1 MDIEE
6 EITCAYILIKNVRKR
21 TGKWKARKKW
31 VKRVFPEVEIF
42 HFCAF

>member
-6 EITCAYILIKNVRKR
+6 EITCAYILIKIVRKR
-21 TGKWKARKKW
+21 TGKWKARKKC

-42 HFCAF
+42 HCCAF